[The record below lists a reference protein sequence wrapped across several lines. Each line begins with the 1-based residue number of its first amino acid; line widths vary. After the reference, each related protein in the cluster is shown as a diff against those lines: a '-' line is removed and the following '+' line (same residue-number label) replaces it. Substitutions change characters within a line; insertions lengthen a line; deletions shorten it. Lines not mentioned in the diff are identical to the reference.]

1 MVTALALIVAASAGD
16 IDIGVTRRLGLG
28 VAAGLPFSASV
39 KWLADRRNGVAIHVG
54 ATTTTSGL
62 HTRVQYEQ
70 WSRRLRAWEFGE
82 LGIGWQAGLVVNL
95 VFGQASESRSA
106 RLGLTAGPL
115 VELRL
120 SPVPISLFAEVA
132 PVFYPLDLL
141 PGSTFAPA
149 GVTVAVGA
157 RVYLGRSKRE
167 VAEAVTPSGPAAPVD
182 GPPPAIPMEE
192 PASNANPSP
201 AGATPSGPEGA
212 PQATPAL
219 PPADAESKPADSQ
232 APNEASPAGA
242 PAGQNGAPDAPA
254 TPE

>member
-1 MVTALALIVAASAGD
+1 VLTAFLLIGAATAGD

-28 VAAGLPFSASV
+28 VAAGLPFSVSV
-39 KWLADRRNGVAIHVG
+39 KWLADRRNGLAIHVG

-120 SPVPISLFAEVA
+120 APVPIAAFAEVA

-157 RVYLGRSKRE
+157 RVYLGRSKRAAASVE
-167 VAEAVTPSGPAAPVD
+167 VPEPPAATPAWAVPEPSPDTNPAANVLPPGQASEDPPAPEASESAPPVEASANDLPAAPAPID
-182 GPPPAIPMEE
+182 GP
-192 PASNANPSP
+192 
-201 AGATPSGPEGA
+201 
-212 PQATPAL
+212 
-219 PPADAESKPADSQ
+219 
-232 APNEASPAGA
+232 
-242 PAGQNGAPDAPA
+242 
-254 TPE
+254 

>member
-1 MVTALALIVAASAGD
+1 MLRWIVFTAILLIGAASAGD
-16 IDIGVTRRLGLG
+16 IDIGFTRRLGLG
-28 VAAGLPFSASV
+28 VAAGLPFSVSV
-39 KWLADRRNGVAIHVG
+39 KWLADRRNGLAIHVG

-120 SPVPISLFAEVA
+120 APVPIAAFAEVA

-157 RVYLGRSKRE
+157 RVYLGRSKQEKRPELPPVQPTDTDERPMAVPAVEEPVAPE
-167 VAEAVTPSGPAAPVD
+167 VA
-182 GPPPAIPMEE
+182 PPAEATKATSDGAE
-192 PASNANPSP
+192 P
-201 AGATPSGPEGA
+201 TRD
-212 PQATPAL
+212 
-219 PPADAESKPADSQ
+219 PPAPE
-232 APNEASPAGA
+232 
-242 PAGQNGAPDAPA
+242 PA
-254 TPE
+254 TPDGG